1 MVYLEIG
8 CREGDFELFDFWIC
22 SFIMFIGLSKVS
34 WPMEGLL
41 LEKERGVFVY
51 VRVEGDYDIRSA
63 LLPALTKED
72 ASLW

>member
-34 WPMEGLL
+34 WPMESLL

-51 VRVEGDYDIRSA
+51 VRVEGD
-63 LLPALTKED
+63 
-72 ASLW
+72 